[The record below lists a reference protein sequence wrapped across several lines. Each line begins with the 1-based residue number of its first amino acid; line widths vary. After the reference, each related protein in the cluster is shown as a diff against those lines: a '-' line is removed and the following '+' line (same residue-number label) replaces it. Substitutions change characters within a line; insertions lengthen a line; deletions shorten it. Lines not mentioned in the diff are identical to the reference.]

1 MNADDW
7 QFEKWTLRFG
17 KLESWIAENPE
28 GVNEMVVAELINR
41 ARADFDNVMAY
52 WSVITVFGRGL
63 EDWPIH
69 RGD

>member
-1 MNADDW
+1 MNEMW
-7 QFEKWTLRFG
+7 TKRFEK
-17 KLESWIAENPE
+17 LEPWIAKNPE
-28 GVNEMVVAELINR
+28 GVNEMVVAELISK
-41 ARADFDNVMAY
+41 ARADFDNVERY